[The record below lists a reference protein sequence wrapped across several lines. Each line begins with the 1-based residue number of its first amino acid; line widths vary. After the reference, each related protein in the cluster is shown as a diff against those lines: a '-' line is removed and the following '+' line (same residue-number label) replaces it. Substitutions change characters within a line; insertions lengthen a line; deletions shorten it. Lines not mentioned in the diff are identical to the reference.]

1 VYRAAWRRGLTTPE
15 LDRMANAGSLAQRHE
30 SAYWI
35 KEKVF
40 RLLRARIDEAR
51 TAEPSTAAKL
61 TDLESRLKRTYY
73 LGQFDEYVK
82 AIAEVP
88 SR

>member
-1 VYRAAWRRGLTTPE
+1 M
-15 LDRMANAGSLAQRHE
+15 DRLANAGSLAQRYD

-40 RLLRARIDEAR
+40 RLIRARLDEAR
-51 TAEPSTAAKL
+51 QAEPSSARRL
-61 TDLESRLKRTYY
+61 TDLETRLKRTYY

-88 SR
+88 GR